1 MDQATAVIAVTD
13 KAAGKIRQLAAKE
26 GHADPILRVRV
37 VAGGCSGFSYE
48 LSFADA
54 PAEDDHVVSAAD
66 GVRVL
71 VDPRS
76 APIVEGSTLEFYD
89 ALLGGGLLMQNPRVK
104 HECACGDSFAILAT
118 ALDPSYETSMVPVI
132 CGSNVQWNPL
142 FALTSTST

>member
-13 KAAGKIRQLAAKE
+13 GAAGKIRQLAAKE
-26 GHADPILRVRV
+26 GLSDPILRVRV

-48 LSFADA
+48 LSFAEA

-76 APIVEGSTLEFYD
+76 APIVEGSTLEFND
-89 ALLGGGLLMQNPRVK
+89 ALLGGGLRMKNPRAK
-104 HECACGDSFAILAT
+104 HECACGDSFAI
-118 ALDPSYETSMVPVI
+118 
-132 CGSNVQWNPL
+132 
-142 FALTSTST
+142 